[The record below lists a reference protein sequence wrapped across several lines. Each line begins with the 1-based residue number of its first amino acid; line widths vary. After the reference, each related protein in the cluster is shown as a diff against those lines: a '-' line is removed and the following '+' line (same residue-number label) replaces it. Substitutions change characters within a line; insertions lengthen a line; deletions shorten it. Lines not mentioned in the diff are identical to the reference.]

1 MRALVRRVLN
11 AEVKVAGK
19 TTGSINRGLLIY
31 LGIAREDDAND
42 LKWIVRKILGL
53 RIFEDV
59 NGRMNEAIT
68 PDSGIL
74 LVSQFTLFGNMR
86 KGFRPSFNEAADS
99 EMGEILYQH
108 GLEVLRNQFPGHV
121 AEGSF
126 GADMKISATDD
137 GPVTIWIDSKN
148 TKY

>member
-99 EMGEILYQH
+99 EMGETLYQH
-108 GLEVLRNQFPGHV
+108 GLEFLRNQFPG
-121 AEGSF
+121 
-126 GADMKISATDD
+126 
-137 GPVTIWIDSKN
+137 PVP
-148 TKY
+148 